1 MRREWNLKKDGDLG
15 RKWKLK
21 RNWDLGKEWKAGKEW
36 KMGKTSKLGKTCKVI
51 AGVAVSAGLLAL
63 ARASYEL
70 THFKVERYH
79 IANKKIPK
87 AFSGVKILFLSD
99 LHNTE
104 YGKKNEKLLEAIQ
117 KENPDYIFI
126 GGDMLVGKPDT
137 SFLPA
142 ASFVKKL
149 AKKYPVYY
157 ANGNH
162 EYRLKIYPEK
172 YGENTYTDYVNI
184 LKKAGVCYLCN
195 ESIKIQRKNETI
207 TVVGVEI
214 DAMYYER
221 MKKISMSDLYLPS
234 VLGRRKKEER
244 EEEFCILLAHNPV
257 YFPQYAKWGA
267 DLVLSGHVHGGI
279 VRVPLLGGVISPQ
292 LTLFPKYDA
301 GRFKE
306 GESEM
311 ILSPGLGVHSIPFR
325 LLNMPKMQAIT
336 LEHLDDK

>member
-1 MRREWNLKKDGDLG
+1 ME
-15 RKWKLK
+15 RKWNVRKNGETKRVWKMK
-21 RNWDLGKEWKAGKEW
+21 RNWDSRRELEVGKKLNMRKIWKI
-36 KMGKTSKLGKTCKVI
+36 I
-51 AGVAVSAGLLAL
+51 AAFVVPTGVAAL
-63 ARASYEL
+63 ARAAYEL
-70 THFKVERYH
+70 THFKIERYH
-79 IANKKIPK
+79 IANAKIPE

-104 YGKKNEKLLEAIQ
+104 YGEKNERLLEAIQ
-117 KENPDYIFI
+117 KEAPDYILI

-142 ASFVKKL
+142 ASLIKKL
-149 AKKYPVYY
+149 AKEYPIYC

-172 YGENTYTDYVNI
+172 YGENTYKDYVNL
-184 LKKAGVCYLCN
+184 LKKAGVHYLCN
-195 ESIKIQRKNETI
+195 ESIKIQRENEKI
-207 TVVGVEI
+207 TLTGVEI

-221 MKKISMSDLYLPS
+221 IKKVNMSEFYLPS
-234 VLGRRKKEER
+234 ILGRRKRKER

-279 VRVPLLGGVISPQ
+279 VRVPFLGGVISPS

-306 GESEM
+306 GENEM

-325 LLNMPKMQAIT
+325 LLNMPKMQVIT
-336 LEHLDDK
+336 LEHSSGKTSE